1 MDINKNMNRRE
12 ALKCMGTLIVGAA
25 IATTPLAA
33 KGVALKPARIKRLV
47 FFFSAT
53 GNSLYVAR

>member
-33 KGVALKPARIKRLV
+33 KVVTPKPGIAQYL
-47 FFFSAT
+47 T
-53 GNSLYVAR
+53 GNPQ